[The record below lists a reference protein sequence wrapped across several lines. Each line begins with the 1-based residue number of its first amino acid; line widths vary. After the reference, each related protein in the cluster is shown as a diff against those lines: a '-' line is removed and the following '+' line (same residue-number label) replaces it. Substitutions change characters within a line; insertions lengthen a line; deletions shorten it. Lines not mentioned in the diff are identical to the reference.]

1 LIRHSLIIEIVIIII
16 FLISIPIVLLIER
29 NVALSDKDRE
39 TASAYMQKG
48 DQFYNQGKFVDASVQ
63 YWKAL
68 KLDHKLEDAYFRL
81 AEIYYDNLWNHDAL
95 NELQKLEKLNPN
107 YKGLYLLKG
116 KIYQTRLD
124 DSNKALAAFQKVIV
138 NDPQN
143 AEAYY
148 YIGTI
153 YQQKNNKEDAILSY
167 EKAVGTNAND
177 KESIS
182 KSYLQLGRIYKT
194 DGDTDTAIEILKK
207 AFSIN
212 PNSKEIIFELIG
224 SYTQKAEN
232 YKSEQKFDKALEI
245 YKEIVKL
252 DPDNPEN
259 IEFYMEIGSIY
270 RSEELYDKAIEAYQA
285 ITKLDPLNFDAFS
298 ALKELNMI
306 KKGAI
311 GQ

>member
-1 LIRHSLIIEIVIIII
+1 
-16 FLISIPIVLLIER
+16 
-29 NVALSDKDRE
+29 LSDKDRE

-68 KLDHKLEDAYFRL
+68 KVDHKFEDAYFRL

-194 DGDTDTAIEILKK
+194 DGDTDKAIEILKK

-298 ALKELNMI
+298 ALKELNML

>member
-1 LIRHSLIIEIVIIII
+1 MIRHSLIIEIVIIII

>member
-1 LIRHSLIIEIVIIII
+1 MIRHSLIIEIAIIIV
-16 FLISIPIVLLIER
+16 FLLSIPIVLLIEH
-29 NVALSDKDRE
+29 NVAFSDKIEE

-48 DQFYNQGKFVDASVQ
+48 NQFYNQGKFVDASVQ
-63 YWKAL
+63 YWNAL
-68 KLDHKLEDAYFRL
+68 KLDAKLEDAYFRL
-81 AEIYYDNLWNHDAL
+81 ADIYYDNLWNYDAL

-124 DSNKALAAFQKVIV
+124 DSDKALEAFQKVITT
-138 NDPQN
+138 DPQN

-153 YQQKNNKEDAILSY
+153 YQQKNNKEEAILSY
-167 EKAVGTNAND
+167 EKAVATNSDD

-194 DGDTDTAIEILKK
+194 DQNTDKAIEILRK
-207 AFSIN
+207 ALLIK
-212 PNSKEIIFELIG
+212 PDSKEIIFELTG
-224 SYTQKAEN
+224 AYTQKAEI
-232 YKSEQKFDKALEI
+232 YKSEQNFDKAAEI

-259 IEFYMEIGSIY
+259 IEFYMELGSIY
-270 RSEELYDKAIEAYQA
+270 RSEELYDKAIEIYQT

-298 ALKELNMI
+298 ALKELNML